1 MSTPVAEEDSGRT
14 YGMWT
19 KPRSEGIF
27 GLTWPVTLGCFG
39 AIVTVL
45 GAAALAGP
53 QAAGVLALIEAAVL
67 VPAAITIDGQTGY
80 ERGIAVF
87 QWLTAVRRRETI
99 YRSGAFSSFGTCRL
113 PGLMAGSKLHEFP
126 AAAGPRFGM
135 IHFPDHHLYTV
146 MLKAWPQGARAVDQ
160 PQVNQWVA
168 AWGQFLASLGGQA
181 DIVQIV
187 VVNDTIPETGN
198 RLAAEVLG
206 ITRANAPDLA
216 KQIMSQAAQELPT
229 DAVRS
234 ESWVS
239 VTFKATTPARRKN
252 PEEQAVEI
260 GRRMGGIVTA
270 LADAGVRARPMNAGE
285 IIALVRRSWDPAAE
299 ADLEEAAERGVSH
312 GISWADAGPVSYD
325 EHKGHLWHDGT
336 VSVTWEMDAAPAGT
350 VRERVLQR
358 LIEPN
363 VLEVPRKRVAI
374 VYRPHSAGDAT
385 AIVDDDYRNAL
396 TAVNASRNHL
406 GSAHADLRVRAADLA
421 REQQAAGHGVTRFAV
436 LVTVTA
442 PEGAGQR
449 ADIPAIDAI
458 TRDLGVQARLK
469 LRRCHRYQA
478 AAFAACLGAGVVLPE
493 MARMPRVIAS

>member
-1 MSTPVAEEDSGRT
+1 MSTAVAEEDPGRT

-27 GLTWPVTLGCFG
+27 GLTWPVTLGFFA

-45 GAAALAGP
+45 GTAALAGP
-53 QAAGVLALIEAAVL
+53 RFAGVLAVIELAVLIPAAV
-67 VPAAITIDGQTGY
+67 TIDGQTSY
-80 ERGIAVF
+80 ERGIAMW
-87 QWLTAVRRRETI
+87 QWVNAVRRRETI
-99 YRSGAFSSFGTCRL
+99 YRSGAFSHFGSARL
-113 PGLMAGSKLHEFP
+113 PGLMAAAKLHEFP

-135 IHFPDHHLYTV
+135 IHYPDHHLYTV

-160 PQVNQWVA
+160 PLVNQWVG

-181 DIVQIV
+181 DIMQIC
-187 VVNDTIPETGN
+187 VVNDTVPETGN
-198 RLAAEVLG
+198 RLAAEVDG
-206 ITRANAPDLA
+206 ITRPGAPKLA
-216 KQIMSQAAQELPT
+216 KQIMAEAALELPS
-229 DAVRS
+229 DSVRS

-239 VTFKATTPARRKN
+239 ISFKATTPTRRKN

-270 LADAGVRARPMNAGE
+270 LADAGVRVKPMNATE
-285 IIALVRRSWDPAAE
+285 IIALVRRAWDPAAE
-299 ADLEEAAERGVSH
+299 PDLEEAAERRMPH

-336 VSVTWEMDAAPAGT
+336 ASVTWEMREAPAGT

-363 VLEVPRKRVAI
+363 LEVPRKRVTL

-406 GSAHADLRVRAADLA
+406 GSAHSDLRVKAADLA
-421 REQQAAGHGVTRFAV
+421 RDQQAAGHGVTRFAV

-442 PEGAGQR
+442 RDDGGEH
-449 ADIPAIDAI
+449 ADIPGIDAI
-458 TRDLGVQARLK
+458 ARDLSVQSRLK
-469 LRRCHRYQA
+469 IRRCHRYQA
-478 AAFAACLGAGVVLPE
+478 AAFAACLGAGVILPE
-493 MARMPRVIAS
+493 MARMPKVIA